1 MPQRDVL
8 GYLQA
13 LGPLIAALVAVGVA
27 LMQRH
32 LQKQQL
38 KQNLFE
44 KRWKVYTGVQ
54 DYLAAIL
61 REDGNDLLGPYPQF
75 RRDTDPG
82 ELLFSR
88 AVWEHI
94 NAVGEAGLGFR
105 TARSK
110 VKHHGTLAMLQSVRG
125 MRAKNSGVMNGLA
138 SWAKRNAKKRN

>member
-94 NAVGEAGLGFR
+94 NAV
-105 TARSK
+105 RSEERRVGK
-110 VKHHGTLAMLQSVRG
+110 EC
-125 MRAKNSGVMNGLA
+125 
-138 SWAKRNAKKRN
+138 